1 MRAVPEV
8 KKWSRLDT
16 RMIRK
21 VYGITAVTSFA
32 MRAFPV
38 PGMLRSCRRV
48 TGNVGL
54 LLLSLL
60 EDGLEMAGV

>member
-1 MRAVPEV
+1 MV
-8 KKWSRLDT
+8 
-16 RMIRK
+16 
-21 VYGITAVTSFA
+21 TAVTSFA

-38 PGMLRSCRRV
+38 PRMLRSVDAV